1 MGRDTALTVEQLAA
15 EAGLPT
21 STIRMYQTKGLLHAP
36 RRQGRTA
43 RYDSTHVERL
53 GLVHRLQQRGF
64 SLPAI
69 AELIAARDLGARVG
83 DVLGLDGA
91 GGPDDW
97 VPLRVGELLSTVPAR
112 QLKPTLVAR
121 ATRVGILRWRRGWPH
136 TRRWAAEAGL
146 RLTRLRVPQ
155 TEMLDTFDRVH
166 AASTAIAADF
176 TALFEK
182 HLWPTLA
189 ADAVEEDQLG
199 QVRALLLELTETA
212 QSVVAGALRDAIR
225 AAAENFAAQQGLL
238 PDHGE
243 APWAEHTPPVLAQPH
258 DEPDDPAPSE
268 AEIQC
273 FLDGVSEPGPTE
285 HTESTKHCEFTEH
298 SEHSGRPG
306 VPGADQGG
314 AAG

>member
-36 RRQGRTA
+36 RRRGRTA

-64 SLPAI
+64 SLTAI

-83 DVLGLDGA
+83 DVLGLDGT

-97 VPLRVGELLSTVPAR
+97 VPLRVGELLSTAPAR

-121 ATRVGILRWRRGWPH
+121 ATRTGLLRWRRGWPH
-136 TRRWAAEAGL
+136 TRRWSAEAGM
-146 RLTRLRVPQ
+146 RLTRLGVPQ
-155 TEMLDTFDRVH
+155 VEMLDAFDRVH
-166 AASTAIAADF
+166 AASAEIAADF

-182 HLWPTLA
+182 HLWPSLA
-189 ADAVEEDQLG
+189 AHAAEEDQLE

-212 QSVVAGALRDAIR
+212 QSVVAGALREAIR
-225 AAAENFAAQQGLL
+225 TAAETFAAEQDLL
-238 PDHGE
+238 PDDGD
-243 APWAEHTPPVLAQPH
+243 APWASHTPPVLVRPD
-258 DEPDDPAPSE
+258 DEPDDPAPSD

-273 FLDGVSEPGPTE
+273 FLDEIVQSPDGPD
-285 HTESTKHCEFTEH
+285 
-298 SEHSGRPG
+298 EHSGRSTG

-314 AAG
+314 PQG